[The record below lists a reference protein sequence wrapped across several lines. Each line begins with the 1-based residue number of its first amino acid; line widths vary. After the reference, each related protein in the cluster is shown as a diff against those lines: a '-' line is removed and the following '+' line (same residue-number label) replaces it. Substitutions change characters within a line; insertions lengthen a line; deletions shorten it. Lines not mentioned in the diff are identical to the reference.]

1 MRRLL
6 LAGAAAL
13 LLGGCSASS
22 VPGPVTSEVPSPP
35 ATVAAPTD
43 VADPRSIS
51 IPALGVS
58 STLVPLGLTADG
70 QHEVPPLSEPEQA
83 GWFQP
88 GPEPGEVGAAI
99 ILGHIN
105 GRGQRGVFADL
116 GELATG
122 DTVEVDDRTFIVYDV
137 VRASKDAFPRDR
149 VYGGTNAPELRLITC
164 GGAFDR
170 SSGNYLDNII
180 VFASEQP

>member
-6 LAGAAAL
+6 LAGAAVL

-22 VPGPVTSEVPSPP
+22 TSEPVASPS
-35 ATVAAPTD
+35 ATVTAPAD
-43 VADPRSIS
+43 VADPQSVS

-58 STLVPLGLTADG
+58 SSLVPLGLAADG

-105 GRGQRGVFADL
+105 GRGQPGVFADL
-116 GELATG
+116 GKLAVG
-122 DTVEVDDRTFIVYDV
+122 DTVEVDDRTFVVYDV
-137 VRASKDAFPRDR
+137 VRAPKDAFPRDR
-149 VYGGTNAPELRLITC
+149 VYGGVDAPELRLITC
-164 GGAFDR
+164 GGAFDAA
-170 SSGNYLDNII
+170 SGNYLDNII

>member
-1 MRRLL
+1 MPEPL
-6 LAGAAAL
+6 
-13 LLGGCSASS
+13 
-22 VPGPVTSEVPSPP
+22 TSEVPSPS
-35 ATVAAPTD
+35 ATVAVPVD
-43 VADPRSIS
+43 VPDPENIS

-105 GRGQRGVFADL
+105 GRGQPGVFADL
-116 GELATG
+116 GKLAVG
-122 DTVEVDDRTFIVYDV
+122 DTVQVDYRVFVVYDV
-137 VRASKDAFPRDR
+137 VRTPKDAFPRDR
-149 VYGGTNAPELRLITC
+149 VYGGTDAPEIRLITC
-164 GGAFDR
+164 GGTFDS

>member
-1 MRRLL
+1 MRRALL
-6 LAGAAAL
+6 TGAAVL
-13 LLGGCSASS
+13 VLGGCSASS
-22 VPGPVTSEVPSPP
+22 APEPAASPS
-35 ATVAAPTD
+35 ATVATPAD
-43 VADPRSIS
+43 VPDPQSVS

-105 GRGQRGVFADL
+105 GRGQPGVFADL
-116 GELATG
+116 GELASG
-122 DTVEVDDRTFIVYDV
+122 DTVQVDDRVFVVYEV
-137 VRASKDAFPRDR
+137 LRVSKGAFPRDR
-149 VYGGTNAPELRLITC
+149 VYGGVDAPELRLITC
-164 GGAFDR
+164 GGAFD
-170 SSGNYLDNII
+170 SASGNYLDNVI
-180 VFASEQP
+180 VFASAAPEL